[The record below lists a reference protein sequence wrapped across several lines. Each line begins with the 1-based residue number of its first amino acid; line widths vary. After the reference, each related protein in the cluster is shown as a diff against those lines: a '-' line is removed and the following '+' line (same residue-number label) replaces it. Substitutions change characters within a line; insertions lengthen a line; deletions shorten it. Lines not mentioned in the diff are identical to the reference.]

1 MQLGTRWQSGS
12 TPPSVLPDSLR
23 AAIANVERDTQT
35 QENNGNALY
44 WTLTWLENRPICRF
58 DTGITLRVDAHGR
71 VVKAEDS
78 VDGDAITQD
87 DDSWLS

>member
-58 DTGITLRVDAHGR
+58 DAGVTLVVDREGHINQA
-71 VVKAEDS
+71 
-78 VDGDAITQD
+78 
-87 DDSWLS
+87 DDSGSESANDLDDWLG